1 MAHSKRYNE
10 LAKQIDAK
18 KLYAIEEAVEAIKK
32 TATTKFDSSVEVHVR
47 LGIDPKKGDQMVRG
61 TVALPHGIG
70 KEKKI
75 TVFAINADAI
85 AAAKEAGANA
95 VGGEELIDEIAK
107 TGKVDFDIAV
117 ATPDMMPKLAKVAK
131 ILGPKGLMPSPKNET
146 VTANVAKA
154 VGELKRGRVAFKN
167 DDTAN
172 LHQIIG
178 KASFESAKLIENYG
192 AIMDAVRRSKPNTS
206 KGQYLVSVTLTSTMG
221 PGVRVAV

>member
-10 LAKQIDAK
+10 LAKQVDAK
-18 KLYAIEEAVEAIKK
+18 KLYAVEEAVEAIKK
-32 TATTKFDSSVEVHVR
+32 TATTKFDSSIEVHVR

-178 KASFESAKLIENYG
+178 KASFESAKLIENYN
-192 AIMDAVRRSKPNTS
+192 AIMDAVRRAKPNTS

>member
-1 MAHSKRYNE
+1 MAHSKRYTA
-10 LAKQIDAK
+10 LAKQVDSK
-18 KLYAIEEAVEAIKK
+18 KTYSVEEAIEAVKK
-32 TATTKFDSSVEVHVR
+32 TATTKFDSSIEVHVK

-75 TVFAINADAI
+75 TVFAVNAEAI
-85 AAAKEAGANA
+85 AAAKEAGAYA
-95 VGGEELIDEIAK
+95 VGGDELIAEIAK

-117 ATPDMMPKLAKVAK
+117 ATPDMMPKLAKIAK

-146 VTANVAKA
+146 VTPNVAKA
-154 VGELKRGRVAFKN
+154 VGELKRGRVAYKN

-178 KASFESAKLIENYG
+178 KASFDSVKLLENYN
-192 AIMDAVRRSKPNTS
+192 AIMEAVRRSKPSSS
-206 KGQYLVSVTLTSTMG
+206 KGQYLMSVTLTSTMG
-221 PGVRVAV
+221 PGVRVAA